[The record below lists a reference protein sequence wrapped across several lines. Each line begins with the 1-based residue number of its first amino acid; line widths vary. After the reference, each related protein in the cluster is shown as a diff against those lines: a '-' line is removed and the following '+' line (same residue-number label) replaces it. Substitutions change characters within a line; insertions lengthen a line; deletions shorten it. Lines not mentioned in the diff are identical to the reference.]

1 MDDNTGSLAFAG
13 NDALLYGLY
22 SSGYNSTTAWRHLN
36 TLHGFPSDGIGEDPN
51 LSDCNPAMIRF
62 LDRCVEIG
70 DQYNWGSWGVNF
82 YNGLKSKALTPSID
96 KTLQNLNLTFDER
109 AAEFIA
115 ENYLPF
121 TVVDSGSFSRL
132 FPDGSATTRQ
142 KVTEAAR
149 AFAARSMG
157 AALAGKLRN
166 VCHLSLDIGTIWER
180 YVGVCIHFPN
190 SPPLVFR
197 LVGDHAIVT
206 GTYDLP
212 SNIFDSPLASPPP
225 RRPTVV
231 DDDNDCTEIPLY
243 AVDEPEHEQVH
254 VIQDVPAEDEPNR
267 LDQDDE
273 ATPRRRHEKPKN
285 REPVVL
291 SGEAIRKFLV
301 PHLDWLESVGIV
313 ALSIITDNGSNVI
326 KVADLEYKGGS
337 IFAIRCACHCIQH
350 IVEQMMSDEKIW
362 GRNGGC

>member
-1 MDDNTGSLAFAG
+1 MSKKLSKAKFRTDSQNLENPKTLNNLELLKRAKLQAKNDPHIPHAQALTSHSLPTKMSSARSRNASRSTSRAPGSRGPQPKFPSKQFVERIPNGHRCRVCAMDKLWGLLQCARVAKSMDDNTGSLAFAG

-166 VCHLSLDIGTIWER
+166 VCHLFVPSVVVAPFRVFQGFSR
-180 YVGVCIHFPN
+180 FRPVAHF
-190 SPPLVFR
+190 S
-197 LVGDHAIVT
+197 
-206 GTYDLP
+206 
-212 SNIFDSPLASPPP
+212 S
-225 RRPTVV
+225 
-231 DDDNDCTEIPLY
+231 
-243 AVDEPEHEQVH
+243 
-254 VIQDVPAEDEPNR
+254 
-267 LDQDDE
+267 
-273 ATPRRRHEKPKN
+273 
-285 REPVVL
+285 
-291 SGEAIRKFLV
+291 
-301 PHLDWLESVGIV
+301 
-313 ALSIITDNGSNVI
+313 
-326 KVADLEYKGGS
+326 
-337 IFAIRCACHCIQH
+337 
-350 IVEQMMSDEKIW
+350 
-362 GRNGGC
+362 